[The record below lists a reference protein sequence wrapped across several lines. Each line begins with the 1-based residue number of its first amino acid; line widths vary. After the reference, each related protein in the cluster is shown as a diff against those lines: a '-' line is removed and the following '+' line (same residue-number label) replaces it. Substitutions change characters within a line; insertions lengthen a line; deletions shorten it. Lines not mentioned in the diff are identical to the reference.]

1 MGVIDLVGSAGD
13 PTRPLWC
20 VGRDYGH
27 EEAER
32 GEPFVGE
39 AGGRLMAAL
48 RTAGLRREDVF
59 IDNVVRKQPPAN
71 EWRRHAP
78 GDREAGTARLRALC
92 SQYGPKVI
100 IAFGN
105 EALAALLGRS
115 DLPPITEAR
124 GYLWDAPWG
133 GIAFGGQGH
142 PTLVMA
148 SVHPAA
154 IDRRGQGGLPWVPY
168 RVLLDMDVRK
178 AVAALDGAARPT
190 RETRIVLSNAMAR
203 EMWDEIARAMQEW
216 GGVDG
221 WPVPRVKLPALAL
234 DIENTNDLSLACV
247 GVAISPSLA
256 YVLPAMRTTDIERLV
271 ALDASKA
278 LQNGAYDRYFLSRY
292 CGLNLRG
299 HIFDTMLAWHTLQP
313 ELAGRKI
320 ESKRHKRTEKGLRFL
335 ASVYTC
341 DAFWKDYSF
350 SSENERYELC
360 GRDCMVT
367 LDIAWMMARQLEAT

>member
-1 MGVIDLVGSAGD
+1 MLDLIGSAGD

-20 VGRDYGH
+20 IGRDYGR

-48 RTAGLRREDVF
+48 RAAGLRREDVF
-59 IDNVVRKQPPAN
+59 IDNVVRKQPPGN
-71 EWRRHAP
+71 DWKKHAP
-78 GDREAGTARLRALC
+78 GDREHGAERLHSLC
-92 SQYGPKVI
+92 WHFRPKVV

-105 EALAALLGRS
+105 EALEAIVGRYVGRY

-133 GIAFGGQGH
+133 GLI
-142 PTLVMA
+142 MA

-190 RETRIVLSNAMAR
+190 RETRVVVSDAIAA

-216 GGVDG
+216 GGVEG
-221 WPVPRVKLPALAL
+221 GREQRGHEQRVGATLAL
-234 DIENTNDLSLACV
+234 DIENTADLALACV
-247 GVAISPSLA
+247 GIAVSPSLA
-256 YVLPAMRTTDIERLV
+256 YVLPASREDDIARLC
-271 ALDASKA
+271 ALDAAKA

-292 CGLNLRG
+292 CGLDLRG
-299 HIFDTMLAWHTLQP
+299 HIFDTMLAWHALQP

-335 ASVYTC
+335 ASVYTN
-341 DAFWKDYSF
+341 DAFWKSYDF
-350 SSENERYELC
+350 ATDEDRYELC

-367 LDIAWMMARQLEAT
+367 LDVARTMARQLEA